1 MKNNEIYEFTK
12 ELADCLCSL
21 QVNRYACTKEG
32 LLSFINEQLY
42 GVIEN
47 ADFKGDFFS
56 QMTSSHNGDVYELS
70 LRLGYT
76 TLIIPVDQQEF
87 WIIGPCTTETI
98 TDNFVQSILSK
109 NKDLI
114 SNPILLSNHLRRLPQ
129 ISSNKL
135 RQLGILIIK
144 KVYPEAEPRY
154 IFIEDQNELIEPV
167 LVKDYEQI
175 LPIRHIE
182 ERYGA
187 TRIFVSAVSHGN
199 FALAYHTYKALLPD
213 ISQLHHSSN
222 QLRNAQNLCIIFNT
236 TLRRAAEDGGVHPYV
251 LHNLSEQF
259 ALQIESI
266 SSYDALIFLTE
277 EMLHRYCNLVADSAC
292 PNVKPLIKQAIVYV
306 TTNLSDNLT
315 TASVAK
321 VLNLHPDYFAHL
333 FSIEMGISFIQY
345 VNQQRVKQALSL
357 LEDTPL
363 PIQQIAIT
371 VGFNS
376 ASYFSKQFRII
387 KGMSPAA
394 YRKTQVNNYTKNVGE

>member
-1 MKNNEIYEFTK
+1 MKYNEIFEFAK

-21 QVNRYACTKEG
+21 QVNRYSCTKEG
-32 LLSFINEQLY
+32 LLSFVNEQLY

-47 ADFKGDFFS
+47 ADFKGDIFS
-56 QMTSSHNGDVYELS
+56 QMTSGCNGDVYELS

-76 TLIIPVDQQEF
+76 TLVIPVENEF
-87 WIIGPCTTETI
+87 WIIGPCTTETV
-98 TDNFVQSILSK
+98 TDDFVQSVLMK

-114 SNPILLSNHLRRLPQ
+114 SNPILLSNQLRRLPQ

-135 RQLGILIIK
+135 RQLGLLIIK
-144 KVYPEAEPRY
+144 KAYPEVEPRY
-154 IFIEDQNELIEPV
+154 IFIEDQNELIEPI
-167 LVKDYEQI
+167 LIDDYEQI

-182 ERYGA
+182 ERYEG
-187 TRIFVSAVSHGN
+187 TRLFTKAVSHGN
-199 FALAYHTYKALLPD
+199 FALAYRTYKTLLPD
-213 ISQLHHSSN
+213 IRQLHHSSN
-222 QLRNAQNLCIIFNT
+222 HLRNAQNLCIIFNT

-259 ALQIESI
+259 ALQIESS
-266 SSYDALIFLTE
+266 SSYDALIGLTE
-277 EMLHRYCNLVADSAC
+277 EMLRKYCNLVADSAC
-292 PNVKPLIKQAIVYV
+292 PKVKPLIQQAIVYV

-333 FSIEMGISFIQY
+333 FSTEIGVPFIQY
-345 VNQQRVKQALSL
+345 VNQQRISQATSL
-357 LEDTPL
+357 LEDTHL

-376 ASYFSKQFRII
+376 ASYFSKQFRMI
-387 KGMSPAA
+387 KGATPAT
-394 YRKTQVNNYTKNVGE
+394 YRKLQIDNYTKKADE

>member
-1 MKNNEIYEFTK
+1 MKYNEIFEYTK
-12 ELADCLCSL
+12 ELTDCLCSL

-42 GVIEN
+42 NVIEN

-76 TLIIPVDQQEF
+76 TLVIPVEKEF

-98 TDNFVQSILSK
+98 TDDFVQSILIK

-114 SNPILLSNHLRRLPQ
+114 SNPILLGNQLRKFPQ
-129 ISSNKL
+129 ISSSKL
-135 RQLGILIIK
+135 RQLGLLIAQK
-144 KVYPEAEPRY
+144 AYPEAEPRY

-182 ERYGA
+182 ERYEA

-199 FALAYHTYKALLPD
+199 FALAYDTYKALLPD

-222 QLRNAQNLCIIFNT
+222 QLRNAQNLCIIYNT

-251 LHNLSEQF
+251 LHNMSEQF
-259 ALQIESI
+259 ALQIENV
-266 SSYDALIFLTE
+266 SSYDALIGLAE
-277 EMLHRYCNLVADSAC
+277 DMLREYCTLVADSGVS
-292 PNVKPLIKQAIVYV
+292 NVKPLIQQAIVYV
-306 TTNLSDNLT
+306 AINLSDNLT
-315 TASVAK
+315 TISVAK
-321 VLNLHPDYFAHL
+321 ALNLHPDYFAHL
-333 FSIEMGISFIQY
+333 FSTEMGITFIQY
-345 VNQQRVKQALSL
+345 VNQQRIKQATAL
-357 LEDTPL
+357 LEDTHL

-376 ASYFSKQFRII
+376 ASYFSKQFRMI
-387 KGMSPAA
+387 KGITPAA
-394 YRKTQVNNYTKNVGE
+394 YRKTYTKNK